1 MKKLV
6 LVAALSAALGA
17 CSQAAEEADDTA
29 TAAATET
36 PAVEET
42 TAAAAAA
49 DSPAGTYEYTL
60 DGKATTSVLK
70 PDGSYEDSQGGKV
83 TEKGL
88 WSEHDGK
95 VCFDPEGDDTPGTCY
110 VTTEPDAAGVF
121 TATSD
126 DGTALTIKKTA

>member
-6 LVAALSAALGA
+6 LVAALAAALGA
-17 CSQAAEEADDTA
+17 CSQAAKEADDTA
-29 TAAATET
+29 TSAATET
-36 PAVEET
+36 PAAEET
-42 TAAAAAA
+42 TAAAA
-49 DSPAGTYEYTL
+49 DSPAGTYEFTL
-60 DGKATTSVLK
+60 DGKQTVSMLK
-70 PDGSYEDSQGGKV
+70 PDGSYEDTQDGKV

-110 VTTEPDAAGVF
+110 ATTKPDADGVF

-126 DGTALTIKKTA
+126 DGTAMTIKKTA